1 VSENGG
7 VVAASAEERQRQVVD
22 GAHEILVA
30 APATSVEAMGR
41 QLGVSARH
49 LSRIFRE
56 HTGETI
62 SRCRNEIQVRQ
73 ALDAIAS
80 GAPSLTRLAADL
92 GFADHAHLSRTVRR
106 LTGRSPSDHRIA
118 LARPAE
124 LQSCVACCAA

>member
-1 VSENGG
+1 MV
-7 VVAASAEERQRQVVD
+7 Q

-41 QLGVSARH
+41 ELGVSARH

-62 SRCRNEIQVRQ
+62 SRCRNEIRVRQ
-73 ALDAIAS
+73 ALDAIAN

-106 LTGRSPSDHRIA
+106 LTGRSPSDHRAA
-118 LARPAE
+118 LAPRSGVHP
-124 LQSCVACCAA
+124 CVACCAA